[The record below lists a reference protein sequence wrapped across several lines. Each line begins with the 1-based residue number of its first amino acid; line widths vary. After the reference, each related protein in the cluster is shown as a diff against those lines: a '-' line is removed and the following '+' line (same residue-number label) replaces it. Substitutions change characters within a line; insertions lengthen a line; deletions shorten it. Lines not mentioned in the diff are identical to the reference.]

1 MSAAPVF
8 VCTFQDNETVRLSCW
23 HSKGCASLDLR
34 RGLKLARSAYVTRR
48 HNGAHSTSLASD
60 DVMISPI
67 VTAHFEDTE
76 SEPAVVLATYD
87 EREIREAGLE
97 QTESKTAA

>member
-23 HSKGCASLDLR
+23 HSKGCASLDLLR
-34 RGLKLARSAYVTRR
+34 RGLKLARAAYVTRR
-48 HNGAHSTSLASD
+48 HNGAHSTSLACD
-60 DVMISPI
+60 DVMIPPI

-76 SEPAVVLATYD
+76 SEPAVVLATYG
-87 EREIREAGLE
+87 EREIREAGLKR
-97 QTESKTAA
+97 TESKA

>member
-23 HSKGCASLDLR
+23 HSRGCASLDLR
-34 RGLKLARSAYVTRR
+34 RGLKLARAAYVTRR
-48 HNGAHSTSLASD
+48 HNGSHSTSLASD
-60 DVMISPI
+60 DVMIPPI

-87 EREIREAGLE
+87 EREIREAGLKR
-97 QTESKTAA
+97 TESKTAA

>member
-1 MSAAPVF
+1 MSVARVF
-8 VCTFQDNETVRLSCW
+8 VCTFRNNETVRMSCW
-23 HSKGCASLDLR
+23 HSNGSADLDLH

-60 DVMISPI
+60 DVMIPPI
-67 VTAHFEDTE
+67 VTAHFEDTDR
-76 SEPAVVLATYD
+76 EPAVVLATYD

-97 QTESKTAA
+97 LTESKTAA

>member
-23 HSKGCASLDLR
+23 HGKGLDLP

-60 DVMISPI
+60 DVMIPPI

-97 QTESKTAA
+97 RTESKTAA

>member
-1 MSAAPVF
+1 
-8 VCTFQDNETVRLSCW
+8 
-23 HSKGCASLDLR
+23 
-34 RGLKLARSAYVTRR
+34 
-48 HNGAHSTSLASD
+48 
-60 DVMISPI
+60 MIPPI

-87 EREIREAGLE
+87 EREIREAGLK

>member
-1 MSAAPVF
+1 M
-8 VCTFQDNETVRLSCW
+8 
-23 HSKGCASLDLR
+23 
-34 RGLKLARSAYVTRR
+34 TRK

-60 DVMISPI
+60 DVIIPPI

-97 QTESKTAA
+97 KLRARQQHESRRRSQGRRLLPLKERRYL

>member
-1 MSAAPVF
+1 MSATPVF

-23 HSKGCASLDLR
+23 HSKGCASLDLH
-34 RGLKLARSAYVTRR
+34 RGLKLARAAYVTRR

-60 DVMISPI
+60 VIIPPI

-76 SEPAVVLATYD
+76 EPAVVLATYD
-87 EREIREAGLE
+87 EREFREADLE
-97 QTESKTAA
+97 RTESKTAA